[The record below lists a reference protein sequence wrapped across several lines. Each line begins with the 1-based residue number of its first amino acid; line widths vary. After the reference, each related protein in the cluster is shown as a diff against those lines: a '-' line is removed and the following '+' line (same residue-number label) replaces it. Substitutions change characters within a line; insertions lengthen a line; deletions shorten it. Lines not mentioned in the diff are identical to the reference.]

1 MSPSFNLMNPV
12 DLVNPVNPNSDKR
25 HSLKL
30 PINTILRMI
39 K

>member
-1 MSPSFNLMNPV
+1 MSPSFNST
-12 DLVNPVNPNSDKR
+12 DLVNLVNLENPDSDKR

-30 PINTILRMI
+30 PINTISRMI